1 MLISGVSNM
10 KPGGQYWLIKRYILA
25 QWPSVCSK
33 AMTQILQKM
42 LFFFFFFFFFFLNG
56 WKFKLFLDLDNYV

>member
-1 MLISGVSNM
+1 MLISGVSNI
-10 KPGGQYWLIKRYILA
+10 KPGGQYWLIKRYSLA

-42 LFFFFFFFFFFLNG
+42 LLFFLFLSENG

>member
-1 MLISGVSNM
+1 MLISGVSNI
-10 KPGGQYWLIKRYILA
+10 KPGGQYWLIKRYSLA

-42 LFFFFFFFFFFLNG
+42 LFFLFLSENG

>member
-1 MLISGVSNM
+1 M
-10 KPGGQYWLIKRYILA
+10 KPGGQYWLIKRYSLA

-42 LFFFFFFFFFFLNG
+42 LFFFFFLNG